1 MEVSGISDWPD
12 RESKSLDHVI
22 RKMTHS
28 EGLNTAAYNELDRRP
43 QASERDTSQNPVSV
57 ITACSRC
64 IQCSS
69 DKIAFDDRRADI
81 IIALSVR

>member
-1 MEVSGISDWPD
+1 MHVTSVIHARVYNGRTCLISDWPD

-43 QASERDTSQNPVSV
+43 
-57 ITACSRC
+57 
-64 IQCSS
+64 
-69 DKIAFDDRRADI
+69 
-81 IIALSVR
+81 